1 MPNEQGEVL
10 LRVEHLCQ
18 YFKNVKAVDDV
29 SFDIKRGE
37 VFGLVGE
44 SGCGKTTTG
53 RSIIKLYDITSGN
66 IYFKGKRIAAG
77 VKSYKDAIAD
87 AQKEMKKASPERK
100 AELKALI
107 AQQRAEIKLAKID
120 HFKCDKLHA
129 NDLAQEVDEKYKPLL
144 DAARGEELA
153 RLKKQYVQER
163 AVAKKQR
170 YITQIQMIFQDPVA
184 SLDPRMTVLETIAE
198 GLTIRGEKDKK
209 VIEEKVYKVLE
220 RVGLVRE
227 HAGRYPHE
235 FSGGQKQRIGVARAV
250 IMNPELII
258 ADEPVSALDVSI
270 QAQVIN
276 LLNDLRHELGLTI
289 LFIAHDLS
297 VVKYFSDRIGVMY
310 YGKLV
315 ELASSDE
322 LFAHPLHPYTQS
334 LLSAIPLPD
343 PMYEKKRQRIKYDP
357 LAAHDYSTDKPS
369 MREVAPGHFVQC
381 NDAEFEAYQKQ
392 LNQA

>member
-1 MPNEQGEVL
+1 MPEQEVL

-18 YFKNVKAVDDV
+18 YFKTNKAVDDV
-29 SFDIKRGE
+29 SFDIKKGE

-53 RSIIKLYDITSGN
+53 RAIIKLYDITSGD

-77 VKSYKDAIAD
+77 VGSYKQEIAQARRELKSAD
-87 AQKEMKKASPERK
+87 PQRQ
-100 AELKALI
+100 AELKQFI
-107 AQQRAEIKLAKID
+107 AQQREAIKSARYD
-120 HFKCDKLHA
+120 HTQCDKIHA
-129 NDLAQEVDEKYKPLL
+129 DDLAQEVDRKYKPLL
-144 DAARGEELA
+144 EQATGEELA
-153 RLKKQYVQER
+153 RLKKEYADKR
-163 AVAKKQR
+163 RIARKQR
-170 YITQIQMIFQDPVA
+170 YITQIQMIFQDPIA
-184 SLDPRMTVLETIAE
+184 SLDPRMTVHEIIAE
-198 GLTIRGEKDKK
+198 GLVIRGEKDKK
-209 VIEEKVYKVLE
+209 VIDEKVYQALE
-220 RVGLVRE
+220 MVGLVRE

-235 FSGGQKQRIGVARAV
+235 FSGGQRQRIGVARAV

-276 LLNDLRHELGLTI
+276 LLNELRHKLGLTI
-289 LFIAHDLS
+289 MFIAHDLS

-310 YGKLV
+310 FGKLV

-322 LFAHPLHPYTQS
+322 LFAHPLHPYTKS

-343 PMYEKKRQRIKYDP
+343 PHYEKHRKRIKYEP
-357 LAAHDYSTDKPS
+357 LAEHDYSEDKPS

-381 NDAEFEAYQKQ
+381 NAAEFARYQAELRTK
-392 LNQA
+392 